1 MAKPTKDHHARKQVA
16 GQVEVKKN
24 PFEERSNRKEK
35 HPALNRKIMG
45 ANRNVGQARAKA
57 QERREAT
64 LLPEFRQRKA
74 SSQIEDRRF
83 GESSQ
88 TLTRE
93 EKMLKRFQ
101 ALRSNRASKYS
112 LGDGEDEGK
121 SGGAMTHMGQSL
133 SDLLD
138 DGDNVEYEDAGE
150 DGEDVDVDDLVQRM
164 RNGETFS
171 GPAGGRRLTKREA
184 MMDVIRKSKM
194 LKMERQKDK
203 DEDEDERDRLDSMTS
218 NLVQNLA
225 FRPTKAAAFAASA
238 AAASTGTSTGAS
250 DTYDKMVREL
260 TLDPRVVATD
270 RTKTAEEVAKEE
282 RDRLEALEE
291 RRIKR
296 MADESDG
303 GGSDDDEGDDDGKND
318 EPNARKRRKRAQIDQ
333 SLEKEV
339 STNSDVPFLIE
350 CPRSHLELLE
360 FLESYPQADLD
371 QVLVRI
377 RTTNSIHVGNTNRQ
391 KLIKLCQ
398 VLLDHLQLVGER
410 ACQVT
415 DAQQAKRELAV
426 ICKHLFALISLSEKE
441 IASMFFV
448 KLERAHR
455 LFDLQL
461 RSVRPGSEDLGRE
474 RLEFNARPQKMPGG
488 HKDGLSQQLN
498 AGLEHLAKMRRDH
511 ELASSPTRVWPTGG
525 EFALFGAV
533 SALFSTTDFRHPIA
547 TPCALFLG
555 QVLVES
561 PVRGCGDVM
570 CALQTAQLVEK
581 LTRMDGAGG
590 GRFSPEVFCFLRVVL
605 GQLGQQQKKSSQGLG
620 PNARCLRLLDQYPG
634 HYHGAFDFI
643 RKPKGTACSLRE
655 AAQSGG
661 AFLHGVVELMENV
674 LSFSL
679 PPDLPCGD
687 VFLRPLVALMQA
699 TQLELFAEIVVKA
712 NERIAQVD
720 AGRQKLRMQE
730 FAPVVKAS
738 SMDPKLGNNVR
749 PGEVERTLKRKV
761 KEERKGVSRELRL
774 DGQFLAN
781 AAQREKREKL
791 DSVRSARQRNFAD
804 LQIQQAGFNQMV
816 KSGFAVKGAGVGG
829 LNLKGRRMGKK
840 QAEE

>member
-1 MAKPTKDHHARKQVA
+1 MAKPTKDHARKQVA
-16 GQVEVKKN
+16 GKVEVKKN
-24 PFEERSNRKEK
+24 PFEERSNKKEK

-83 GESSQ
+83 GESNQ

-112 LGDGEDEGK
+112 LGDGDDDGK
-121 SGGAMTHMGQSL
+121 SDNTMTHMGQSL

-138 DGDNVEYEDAGE
+138 DGDNVEYEDEGLD

-171 GPAGGRRLTKREA
+171 GSAGKRLTKREA

-225 FRPTKAAAFAASA
+225 FRPTKAAAFAAA
-238 AAASTGTSTGAS
+238 ATTGATTTGAS

-270 RTKTAEEVAKEE
+270 RTKTDEELAKEE

-303 GGSDDDEGDDDGKND
+303 GGSDEDDKEDDET
-318 EPNARKRRKRAQIDQ
+318 NARKRRKRAQIDHA
-333 SLEKEV
+333 LEKEV

-398 VLLDHLQLVGER
+398 VLLDHLQLVGDR
-410 ACQVT
+410 ACQVLES
-415 DAQQAKRELAV
+415 QQQSKRELAV

-448 KLERAHR
+448 KLEKAHR

-498 AGLEHLAKMRRDH
+498 AGLEHLAKMRRDF
-511 ELASSPTRVWPTGG
+511 ELSSSPTRVWPTGG

-547 TPCALFLG
+547 MPSALFLG

-561 PVRGCGDVM
+561 PVRGCGDLM

-581 LTRMDGAGG
+581 LTRLDGMGG

-605 GQLGQQQKKSSQGLG
+605 TQLGQKKKPNEGTVH
-620 PNARCLRLLDQYPG
+620 NARCLRLLDQYPA
-634 HYHGAFDFI
+634 HHHVAFDFI
-643 RKPKGTACSLRE
+643 RKPKGTACSLHE

-661 AFLHGVVELMENV
+661 AFLQGVVELVENV
-674 LSFSL
+674 LSFSIQ
-679 PPDLPCGD
+679 PDLPCGD
-687 VFLRPLVALMQA
+687 LFLRPLVTLMQA
-699 TQLELFAEIVVKA
+699 TQLELFTEVMIKA

-791 DSVRSARQRNFAD
+791 QSVRSARQRNFAD
-804 LQIQQAGFNQMV
+804 LQTQQAGFNQMV

-840 QAEE
+840 QVEE